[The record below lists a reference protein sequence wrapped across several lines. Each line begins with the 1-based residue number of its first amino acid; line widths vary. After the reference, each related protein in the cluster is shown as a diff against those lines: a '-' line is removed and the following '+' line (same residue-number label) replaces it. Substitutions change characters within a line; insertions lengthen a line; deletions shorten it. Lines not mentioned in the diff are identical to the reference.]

1 MTIVE
6 KQKIEM
12 WRGKTEHKELDF
24 ELQIEV
30 AEANWRLCFKL
41 KLLV

>member
-6 KQKIEM
+6 KHNIEM
-12 WRGKTEHKELDF
+12 WRGKTEPKELHL

-30 AEANWRLCFKL
+30 AEANWHLCL
-41 KLLV
+41 KLTLLI